1 MATCVRAMMALVVA
15 WLLIGP
21 AEAKPLESPISP
33 IAMPNVIVRPLSSP
47 KPSLVTYGYLWVKR

>member
-1 MATCVRAMMALVVA
+1 MATFVKAMMALVVA

-33 IAMPNVIVRPLSSP
+33 IAMPNIIAKPLASP
-47 KPSLVTYGYLWVKR
+47 KASRLAYGYFWVKW

>member
-1 MATCVRAMMALVVA
+1 MALVVA

-47 KPSLVTYGYLWVKR
+47 KPSLATYGYLWVKR